1 MLNKKILHDQL
12 VSRRA
17 FVIGLGKLGLLSL
30 LGMRMFY
37 LQLIKSEEYKT
48 LSDKNRINFV
58 VIPPTRGRIYDL
70 ENNMLAT
77 NQACFQLLLDRN
89 SGTNYLNELDLIS
102 QILNLSSEKQLL
114 IKQKIKKSGRH
125 MPLMILDQLNWQQ
138 VSLIEEQKQKLTSI
152 FIDIGY
158 ARFYP
163 FSQVT
168 CHLIG
173 YTGRVNEQEKN
184 EQNIYNISDF
194 NIGKSGIEKYYED
207 TLQGEFGYKKIEVN
221 AYGKQVREITNVA
234 SKPGGD
240 LHLNIDAR
248 LQAQIQPHLN
258 QQGCSA
264 IVTDVTNGNILILAA
279 SPVFE
284 SNNFSKL
291 SENYWN
297 SLNNDPYKPLINKT
311 VQNCYPPGSVFKII
325 TVLAALE
332 AGIKPDKTFFCNG
345 DSMLGTNS
353 FRCWNNHGHGT
364 LDMLGAIKHSC
375 NIYMYELS
383 RIIGSDKILETAR
396 KFGFGSKTGIDLPS
410 ESSGFV
416 PSKEWKKQKLKSS
429 WTIGDT
435 FNLAIGQGFTTVTP
449 IQLARF
455 ITAIANQGKLYT
467 PQIAK
472 NDPEFQQLDIDLQNI
487 KIIQEGLYNAVNIA
501 GGTAYY
507 NRILGENR
515 QLAGKTGTSQ
525 VQSKANAKDDL
536 SRESIAWERRNHG
549 LFIGFAPYHNPKYSV
564 TIFVDHGGGGSRAAA
579 PIARKI
585 MSDVLDKYNSDVIPA
600 KAGIQKN

>member
-17 FVIGLGKLGLLSL
+17 FLIGIGKLGLLSF
-30 LGMRMFY
+30 LGVRMFY

-58 VIPPTRGRIYDL
+58 VIPPARGRIYDL
-70 ENNMLAT
+70 EGNILAT
-77 NQACFQLLLDRN
+77 NQACFQLLIDRN
-89 SGTNYLNELDLIS
+89 SNVKYLDELALIS
-102 QILNLSSEKQLL
+102 QILNLSLEKQSY

-125 MPLMILDQLNWQQ
+125 TPLMILDQLDWQQ
-138 VSLIEEQKQKLTSI
+138 VSLIEEQKQKLTSM

-158 ARFYP
+158 SRFYP
-163 FSQVT
+163 FSEVT

-173 YTGRVNEQEKN
+173 YTGRVNEQEKK
-184 EQNIYNISDF
+184 EQELNIYNLSDF
-194 NIGKSGIEKYYED
+194 NIGKSGVEKYYEHK
-207 TLQGEFGYKKIEVN
+207 LRGEFGYKKVEVN
-221 AYGKQVREITNVA
+221 AFGKQVREITNVA
-234 SKPGGD
+234 SKSGTD
-240 LHLNIDAR
+240 IHLNIDAK
-248 LQAQIQPHLN
+248 LQKQIQPYLN

-264 IVTDVTNGNILILAA
+264 IVMDTTNGNILILAA

-291 SENYWN
+291 SDDYWS
-297 SLNNDPYKPLINKT
+297 SLTNDPYKPLINKT

-332 AGIKPDKTFFCNG
+332 SGIKPDKTFFCNG
-345 DSMLGTNS
+345 ASVLGTNS
-353 FRCWNNHGHGT
+353 FRCWNHHGHGT

-383 RIIGSDKILETAR
+383 RIIGGDKILETAR
-396 KFGFGSKTGIDLPS
+396 KFGFGSKTGIDLTS
-410 ESSGFV
+410 ESSGFI
-416 PSKEWKKQKLKSS
+416 PSKEWKKQKLKAP

-455 ITAIANQGKLYT
+455 ITAIAGGKLYT
-467 PQIAK
+467 PQIVK
-472 NDPEFQQLDIDLQNI
+472 NDSEFQPKFQQIDIDPQNI
-487 KIIQEGLYNAVNIA
+487 KIIQEGLYNTVNIT

-525 VQSKANAKDDL
+525 VQAKASAKDDL

-585 MSDVLDKYNSDVIPA
+585 MSDVLDKYM
-600 KAGIQKN
+600 

>member
-17 FVIGLGKLGLLSL
+17 FLIGIGKLGLLSF
-30 LGMRMFY
+30 LGVRMFY

-58 VIPPTRGRIYDL
+58 VIPPARGRIYDL
-70 ENNMLAT
+70 EGNILAT
-77 NQACFQLLLDRN
+77 NQACFQLLIDRN
-89 SGTNYLNELDLIS
+89 SNVKYLDELALIS
-102 QILNLSSEKQLL
+102 QILNLSLEKQSY

-125 MPLMILDQLNWQQ
+125 TPLMILDQLDWQQ
-138 VSLIEEQKQKLTSI
+138 VSLIEEQKQKLTSM

-158 ARFYP
+158 SRFYP
-163 FSQVT
+163 FSEVT

-173 YTGRVNEQEKN
+173 YTGRVNEQEKK
-184 EQNIYNISDF
+184 EQELNIYNLSDF
-194 NIGKSGIEKYYED
+194 NIGKSGVEKYYEHK
-207 TLQGEFGYKKIEVN
+207 LRGEFGYKKVEVN
-221 AYGKQVREITNVA
+221 AFGKQVREITNVA
-234 SKPGGD
+234 SKSGID
-240 LHLNIDAR
+240 IHLNIDAK
-248 LQAQIQPHLN
+248 LQKQIQPYLN

-264 IVTDVTNGNILILAA
+264 IVMDTTNGNILILAA

-291 SENYWN
+291 SDDYWS
-297 SLNNDPYKPLINKT
+297 SLTNDPYKPLINKT

-332 AGIKPDKTFFCNG
+332 SGIKPDKTFFCNG
-345 DSMLGTNS
+345 ASVLGTNS
-353 FRCWNNHGHGT
+353 FRCWNHHGHGT

-383 RIIGSDKILETAR
+383 RIIGGDKILETAR
-396 KFGFGSKTGIDLPS
+396 KFGFGSKTGIDLTS
-410 ESSGFV
+410 ESSGFI
-416 PSKEWKKQKLKSS
+416 PSKEWKKQKLKAP

-455 ITAIANQGKLYT
+455 ITAIAGGKLYT
-467 PQIAK
+467 PQIVK
-472 NDPEFQQLDIDLQNI
+472 NDSEFQPKFQQIDIDPQNI
-487 KIIQEGLYNAVNIA
+487 KIIQEGLYNTVNIT

-525 VQSKANAKDDL
+525 VQAKASAKDDL

-585 MSDVLDKYNSDVIPA
+585 MSDVLDKYM
-600 KAGIQKN
+600 

>member
-17 FVIGLGKLGLLSL
+17 FLIGIGKLGLLSF
-30 LGMRMFY
+30 LGVRMFY

-58 VIPPTRGRIYDL
+58 VIPPARGRIYDL
-70 ENNMLAT
+70 EGNILAT
-77 NQACFQLLLDRN
+77 NQACFQLLIDRN
-89 SGTNYLNELDLIS
+89 SGVKYLDELALIS
-102 QILNLSSEKQLL
+102 QILNLSLEKQNY

-125 MPLMILDQLNWQQ
+125 APLMILDQLDWQQ
-138 VSLIEEQKQKLTSI
+138 VSLIEEQKQKLASI

-158 ARFYP
+158 SRFYP
-163 FSQVT
+163 FSEVT

-173 YTGRVNEQEKN
+173 YTGRMNEQEKN
-184 EQNIYNISDF
+184 EQSIYNISDF
-194 NIGKSGIEKYYED
+194 NIGKSGIEKYYEHK
-207 TLQGEFGYKKIEVN
+207 LRGEFGYKKVEVN
-221 AYGKQVREITNVA
+221 AFGKQVREITNVA
-234 SKPGGD
+234 SKSGAD
-240 LHLNIDAR
+240 IHLNIDVN
-248 LQAQIQPHLN
+248 LQKQIQPYLN

-264 IVTDVTNGNILILAA
+264 IVMDVTNGNILILAA

-291 SENYWN
+291 SDDYWS
-297 SLNNDPYKPLINKT
+297 SLTNDPYKPLINKT

-332 AGIKPDKTFFCNG
+332 SGIKADKTFFCNG
-345 DSMLGTNS
+345 ASVLGTNS
-353 FRCWNNHGHGT
+353 FRCWNHHGHGA

-383 RIIGSDKILETAR
+383 RIIGGDKILETAR
-396 KFGFGSKTGIDLPS
+396 KFGFGSKTGIDLTP

-416 PSKEWKKQKLKSS
+416 PSKEWKKQKLKDP

-455 ITAIANQGKLYT
+455 ITAIASGKLYT
-467 PQIAK
+467 PQIVK
-472 NDPEFQQLDIDLQNI
+472 NDSELQPKFQQICIDPQNI
-487 KIIQEGLYNAVNIA
+487 KIIQEGLYNTVNVT

-525 VQSKANAKDDL
+525 VQAKASAKDDL

-549 LFIGFAPYHNPKYSV
+549 LFIGFAPYHSPKYSI

-585 MSDVLDKYNSDVIPA
+585 MSDVLDKYM
-600 KAGIQKN
+600 